1 MTQPPST
8 VPSTASTTARA
19 RAELRLAAGA
29 SNTFGPTFTS
39 PKSVANAACTLNC
52 ENRAVTDVVNS
63 TAASEASHL
72 RTGLDAEDLREAITD
87 HLRYSIGRPAAALR
101 PDHYYRALALAVRD
115 RMQDNRVASTQTSL
129 DLGRKVTCYLSA
141 EFLMGPQLGN
151 NLLNLQIEEAAR
163 AALDSLGQDLDE
175 VLACEPE
182 PGLGNGGLGRLA
194 ACYLDSLATLERP
207 AIGYGIRYEFGIFK
221 QEFRDGW
228 QIELTDNWLA
238 NGNPWEIAK
247 PDVNYLVNW
256 GGHTEQYV
264 DDAGSVRVRWLPR
277 QVIKGVAYDTPI
289 QGYGVHTC
297 NVLTLWS
304 ARAVES
310 FALDA
315 FNTGDYYKA
324 VEDEVTSETVT
335 KVLYPNDEPE
345 AGKRLRLLQ
354 QYFFVSCSLQHVVH
368 IMDDLADASLHDL
381 PQRFALQ
388 LNDTHPSIGVA
399 ELMRI
404 LVDERRLDWDEAWA
418 ITVATF
424 GYTNHTL
431 LPEALEKWP
440 LGLFRD
446 SLPRHLEIIY
456 EINSRFLDEVRAH
469 FPGDVDRVRRMSLIG
484 EEGGQTV
491 RMAYLAT
498 VGSHAI
504 NGVAALHSDLLKAST
519 LKDFY
524 ELWPERFS
532 NKTNGVTPRRFL
544 ALSNP
549 GLRGL
554 LDRTIGDGW
563 LTDLDRLR
571 GLEAYVDDPDFRKE
585 WREVKRANKRRLA
598 DYLHSTVGVEL
609 DPTWM
614 FDIQVKRIHE
624 YKRQHLSVLHIIRQ
638 YLRLKTNPGLD
649 VAPRAYVFGGKA
661 APGYF
666 MAKRIIK
673 LINAVGETINNDPD
687 VNGHM
692 KVVFVPN
699 FNVQNAHLI
708 YPAANLS
715 EQIST
720 AGKEASGTGNMKVM
734 LNGALTIGTLDGAN
748 VEIREEAGPENFFLF
763 GLTESEVEQVKRDGY
778 RPADYIDGNDEL
790 KAVLEL
796 ISNGQFSHGDIEV
809 FKPLVDNL
817 RYDDPFLVIAD
828 YAAYVACQDTVA
840 AAWQDKDAWS
850 RMSILNSARSGK
862 FSSDRAIAQYC
873 DDIWNVGPVT
883 VRV

>member
-1 MTQPPST
+1 
-8 VPSTASTTARA
+8 
-19 RAELRLAAGA
+19 
-29 SNTFGPTFTS
+29 
-39 PKSVANAACTLNC
+39 
-52 ENRAVTDVVNS
+52 VTDVVNS

-151 NLLNLQIEEAAR
+151 NLLNLQIEEAAG

-264 DDAGSVRVRWLPR
+264 DDAGAVRVRWLPR

-368 IMDDLADASLHDL
+368 IMDDLADASLHEL

-404 LVDERRLDWDEAWA
+404 LVDERRLAWDEAWA

-469 FPGDVDRVRRMSLIG
+469 FPGDVERVRRMSLIG

-649 VAPRAYVFGGKA
+649 LAPRAYVFGGKA

-720 AGKEASGTGNMKVM
+720 AGKEASGTGNMKFM

-778 RPADYIDGNDEL
+778 RPADYIEGNDEL
-790 KAVLEL
+790 KAVLDL